1 MQSVD
6 MAVSKSVSSG
16 FESLASHHARL
27 AQLEDASA
35 LEAEFSRF
43 ESEAGHQFTEDGAQG
58 AKQS

>member
-6 MAVSKSVSSG
+6 MAASG